1 MSLKIVI
8 LVDYNFIL
16 PSFTQIQSHNCFQA
30 ESMEEAALKTDHQ
43 NSDEEEDDEEAADME
58 EFEESGMLE
67 DDQVRTTGQQKY
79 TLII

>member
-43 NSDEEEDDEEAADME
+43 NSDEEDDEEAADME